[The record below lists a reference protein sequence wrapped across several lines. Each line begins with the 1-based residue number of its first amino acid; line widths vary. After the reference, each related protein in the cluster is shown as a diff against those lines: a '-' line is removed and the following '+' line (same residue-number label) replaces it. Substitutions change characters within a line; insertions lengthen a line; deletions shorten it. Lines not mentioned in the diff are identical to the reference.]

1 MTTLET
7 IIQLLKLV
15 GGIIIVWELDKIR
28 RKWQHHM
35 MHKPMELRLSE
46 EDFKLLK
53 EILKDMEKKK
63 EWNF

>member
-1 MTTLET
+1 
-7 IIQLLKLV
+7 
-15 GGIIIVWELDKIR
+15 
-28 RKWQHHM
+28 M

-63 EWNF
+63 E